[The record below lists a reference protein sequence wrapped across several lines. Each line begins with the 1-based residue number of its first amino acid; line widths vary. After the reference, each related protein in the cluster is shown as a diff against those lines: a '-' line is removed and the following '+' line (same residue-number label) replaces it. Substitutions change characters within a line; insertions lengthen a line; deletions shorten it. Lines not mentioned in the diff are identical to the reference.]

1 MHLWFFAINQGTGI
15 SLPTGTSL
23 DGVPICELVPY
34 GAISWSAW
42 QEFECTNFLKR
53 SIFLCLNVFFNTPE
67 INLQTT
73 DERKFEIIEKLKKE
87 FEFNNYEKVLI
98 DGIRIENDESWGLAR
113 ASNTTP
119 SLVFRFEGESEEA
132 LKKIIAV
139 FQKALFAIDDKLEIK
154 LN

>member
-1 MHLWFFAINQGTGI
+1 
-15 SLPTGTSL
+15 
-23 DGVPICELVPY
+23 
-34 GAISWSAW
+34 
-42 QEFECTNFLKR
+42 
-53 SIFLCLNVFFNTPE
+53 
-67 INLQTT
+67 
-73 DERKFEIIEKLKKE
+73 LKKE
-87 FEFNNYEKVLI
+87 FEFYDYEKVLI

-132 LKKIIAV
+132 LKKIIAI